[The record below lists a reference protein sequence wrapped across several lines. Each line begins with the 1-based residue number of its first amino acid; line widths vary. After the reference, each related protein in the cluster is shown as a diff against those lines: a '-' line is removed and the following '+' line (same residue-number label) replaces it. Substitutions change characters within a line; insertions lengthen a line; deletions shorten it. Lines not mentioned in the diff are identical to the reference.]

1 LLLEGFYKVKLMAAI
16 GRDVNNN
23 MYPISMV
30 VVEAKT
36 KDSWT
41 WFLKALLADLG
52 PSGSH
57 GWTFISDRQK
67 VSISTLFFVYARHV
81 L

>member
-30 VVEAKT
+30 VVEAET
-36 KDSWT
+36 KDNWT
-41 WFLKALLADLG
+41 LFLEPLVTGLG

-57 GWTFISDRQK
+57 G
-67 VSISTLFFVYARHV
+67 
-81 L
+81 